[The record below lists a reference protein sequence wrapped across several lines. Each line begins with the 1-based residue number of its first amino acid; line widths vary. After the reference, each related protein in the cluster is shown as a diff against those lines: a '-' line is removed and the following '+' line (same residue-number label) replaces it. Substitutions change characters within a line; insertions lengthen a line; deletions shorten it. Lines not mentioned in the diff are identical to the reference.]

1 MRLFFGGCNWVA
13 KVKKFIQSRQRGVIL
28 VGEFGICEVCEIYF
42 LDLSWVDTKPQSEY
56 KTRAVSYSD
65 REFAWPQ
72 LVAPG
77 FFLSQNMKVDMCDYF
92 LGCVIG
98 LRNYSSRQH
107 GVCEIILS
115 ATWSYSS
122 RRI

>member
-1 MRLFFGGCNWVA
+1 VRLFFGGCNWVA

-42 LDLSWVDTKPQSEY
+42 LDLSWVDTKPQSEH

-77 FFLSQNMKVDMCDYF
+77 FFLSQN
-92 LGCVIG
+92 IG
-98 LRNYSSRQH
+98 SGYARLFFWD
-107 GVCEIILS
+107 V
-115 ATWSYSS
+115 
-122 RRI
+122 